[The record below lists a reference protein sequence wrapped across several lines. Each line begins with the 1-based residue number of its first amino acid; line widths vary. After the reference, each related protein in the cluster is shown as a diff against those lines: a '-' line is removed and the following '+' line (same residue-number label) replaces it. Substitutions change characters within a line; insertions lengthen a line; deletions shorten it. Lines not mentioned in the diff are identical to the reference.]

1 MLTKPKTFE
10 QLLSLWANPSELSSD
25 LDLPYVSAQ
34 MIRRRGSIS
43 PAHWPAFVSAA
54 KRKGVEL
61 TMDDMVQMKIERA
74 QRVAA

>member
-10 QLLSLWANPSELSSD
+10 QLLNLWANPSELSSD

-43 PAHWPAFVSAA
+43 PSHWPAFVSAA

-61 TMDDMVQMKIERA
+61 TMDDLVQMKIERA
-74 QRVAA
+74 QRVVA